1 MLLKMCGSKV
11 AFFFFC
17 FPPTRPIVD
26 VLSSLTTKG
35 ATIVGTRHSLTTMS
49 SPNHDYEEA
58 GGFSFSNVKSGI
70 TKAVQKTK
78 EEYVSCYEEVKYE
91 CTPDVRPLSYYT
103 SLTKHTLRS
112 WIHIP
117 YFPAFHRPGW
127 LMRYVFGPYDEDWVT
142 LFIADFC
149 AGLTVSL
156 TLIPQALSYAQ
167 LANLPAINGLYTAI
181 LPSVTY
187 VFFGSSMQ
195 LAVGPGNEPSSTLHQ
210 LPPQHASFTL
220 ITTTHHTQSS
230 TTH

>member
-1 MLLKMCGSKV
+1 MV
-11 AFFFFC
+11 
-17 FPPTRPIVD
+17 
-26 VLSSLTTKG
+26 
-35 ATIVGTRHSLTTMS
+35 TRHLLATMS

-70 TKAVQKTK
+70 TKAVLKTK

-103 SLTKHTLRS
+103 SLTKSTLRS

-127 LMRYVFGPYDEDWVT
+127 LMRYIFGPYDEDWVT

-195 LAVGPGNEPSSTLHQ
+195 LAVGPGNDPSSTLHH
-210 LPPQHASFTL
+210 LSPAPSTHFHFIDRNHLSDLNLHHPPIH
-220 ITTTHHTQSS
+220 
-230 TTH
+230 